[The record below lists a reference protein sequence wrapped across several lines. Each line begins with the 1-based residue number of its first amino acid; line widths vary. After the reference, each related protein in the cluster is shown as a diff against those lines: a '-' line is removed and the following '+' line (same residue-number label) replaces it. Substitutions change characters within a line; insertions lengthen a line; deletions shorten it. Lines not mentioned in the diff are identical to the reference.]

1 MPLAQVQVR
10 YWAGAAVVVVAIAA
24 IAVVLLTRGNSTTT
38 STNGF
43 APVRLSAA
51 PATLTDAT
59 PCARSSVDLELTVTR
74 GTRVTS
80 ADLVVLGRLASTLR
94 ACPDAAP
101 AGSLVVR
108 LPATASTVAVPALTR
123 AGDGNISLAVLPPAV
138 NVSCVWQITVS
149 YVHDG
154 KAGTVA
160 SQVFTAP

>member
-10 YWAGAAVVVVAIAA
+10 YWAGAAVVVAVIAA
-24 IAVVLLTRGNSTTT
+24 ISVVLLTGGNSTTT
-38 STNGF
+38 GANAF

-51 PATLTDAT
+51 PATLTDTT
-59 PCARSSVDLELTVTR
+59 PCARSSVDLELTVTS

-80 ADLVVLGRLASTLR
+80 ADLVVLGRLASTLH
-94 ACPDAAP
+94 ACPGAVP

-108 LPATASTVAVPALTR
+108 IPAAADTIAVPALTR

-154 KAGTVA
+154 KTGTVA
-160 SQVFTAP
+160 TQAFSAP